1 MRYVLRHLALSAL
14 TVACLNPASSFAC
27 AVSLTVRDRA
37 QGPFDSVNLA
47 RIAQSGYI
55 SPTGPADRAWKATA
69 IIEGRIAERIVTLY
83 SDPSDC
89 NERVAI
95 PHAGEVWVIYIKRF
109 EDHRSLAV
117 LAMSLA
123 QARREDPR
131 FGGLPYP
138 DYARRDREVRKVN
151 RQLSLRR
158 KLGSD
163 ARPSP

>member
-1 MRYVLRHLALSAL
+1 MRYVLRYLTLSAL
-14 TVACLNPASSFAC
+14 AVACLNPASSFAC
-27 AVSLTVRDRA
+27 AVSLTVRDQAR
-37 QGPFDSVNLA
+37 GPFDSVSLA

-55 SPTGPADRAWKATA
+55 NPTGPADRAWKATA
-69 IIEGRIAERIVTLY
+69 IIEGRIAERIFTLY

-89 NERVAI
+89 NERIAI

-117 LAMSLA
+117 LAMSLT

-131 FGGLPYP
+131 FGGPPYP
-138 DYARRDREVRKVN
+138 DYAGREREIRKVN

-158 KLGSD
+158 KLSSN
-163 ARPSP
+163 ARPRP